1 MDGDSRA
8 WCILV
13 LAGIMEMVWAIA
25 MDYSEGFTNMLFGT
39 IVVVFLIISMVLLS
53 KALSMG
59 LPVGTAY
66 AVWTGIGA
74 VGTITVSVLLGNEV
88 VTPARVLFVALIIA
102 GIAGLQLTSGMKKES
117 GGNWRSE

>member
-88 VTPARVLFVALIIA
+88 ITPARVLFVALIIA
-102 GIAGLQLTSGMKKES
+102 GIAGLQLTSGKKKES
-117 GGNWRSE
+117 E

>member
-39 IVVVFLIISMVLLS
+39 IVVVFLIISMAVINILQELSDEDFLNMDLLS
-53 KALSMG
+53 DSPL
-59 LPVGTAY
+59 
-66 AVWTGIGA
+66 
-74 VGTITVSVLLGNEV
+74 
-88 VTPARVLFVALIIA
+88 
-102 GIAGLQLTSGMKKES
+102 
-117 GGNWRSE
+117 